1 MYSWIVEEST
11 CFYWALEQNM
21 VLGFSACT
29 VFALCVYIM
38 IHSLYLS
45 GNYISVCGRGGE
57 RNLETKAI
65 YVSDL
70 QFCFINHLSYWKSR
84 VLSLSVF
91 IVWIAVQS
99 EVESAL
105 PSRYISWRRNSRN
118 RCSDRWVWG
127 GFFFFVVFFSLL
139 MAGIAF
145 WLLECE
151 RTVLKANPC
160 VISQRLLYFL
170 RSTMFCTKFFIL
182 KIKNFCIR
190 IFAS

>member
-127 GFFFFVVFFSLL
+127 GFFFLLFFFPPNGWDCLLIARVWKDCAKSKPLCHITETAVF
-139 MAGIAF
+139 
-145 WLLECE
+145 
-151 RTVLKANPC
+151 
-160 VISQRLLYFL
+160 
-170 RSTMFCTKFFIL
+170 L
-182 KIKNFCIR
+182 KIYNVLYKVFYFENKKFLH
-190 IFAS
+190 